1 MQKCLKHKGA
11 GTMSKEHKQKQISVW
26 TMIARIFPQVVSV
39 SPGLFTFNS
48 IVFIFN
54 GTLVAVSI
62 LCMQIL
68 FDKVTDL
75 AVNKGTLKQAI
86 LALLLLSAVKVLEQI
101 ANGVVNFIGE
111 TYDMR
116 TTGKLTHIINLKMAR
131 LDPIC
136 FENPEI
142 LDDINKCYLG
152 IRFARNFINTIMD
165 LVTYYMPY
173 FIFMAIYLYTLKPI
187 LALALPLV
195 FFPVMLSQLVRV
207 KVFVKLEDHSAPLR
221 RKGEYYENCM
231 VGREYFK
238 ETRIL
243 GACSYFMR
251 LFKETLVQMN
261 RLKWKADVKAGLM
274 ELSMKMVSLAGYFG
288 ILWMLFD
295 ALMKQEISVGAFA
308 AVFASVDHM
317 FNLMDEIICG
327 RLGYYAENFGKIQNY
342 LRFLDLPERSGDD
355 KMQGKIFHGDIVLED
370 VSFSYPL
377 TDNNAVENI
386 NLTIH
391 SGEIIAVVGEN
402 GSGKST
408 LIRLL
413 TGLYLPKSGRVLHNN
428 KSTKEY
434 TPKALFAGISG
445 VFQKFQRYQLS
456 LSDNVTISEMEA
468 KVKASEHRQH
478 AVTHAGIQVNDE
490 AFPEG
495 YDTMLSREFDGVDL
509 SGGGWQ
515 KVAIARG
522 FYREHEL
529 IILDEPTAAIDPVEE
544 TRIYQRFAEIA
555 KEKTAVIV
563 THRLGSAK
571 FADRIVVMK
580 EGSIVGIGN
589 HDKLLSSCQLYAD
602 MWESQAQYYLEKD
615 KIV

>member
-11 GTMSKEHKQKQISVW
+11 GTMSKEHKQKQMSVW
-26 TMIARIFPQVVSV
+26 TMIARIFPQVASV
-39 SPGLFTFNS
+39 SPGLFTLNS
-48 IVFIFN
+48 IIFIFD
-54 GTLVAVSI
+54 GTFFSVSI
-62 LCMQIL
+62 LCMQML

-75 AVNKGTLKQAI
+75 AINKGTLKEAV
-86 LALLLLSAVKVLEQI
+86 LALLLLSTVKILQQV
-101 ANGVVNFIGE
+101 ANGVANFIGE
-111 TYDMR
+111 TYAKR

-165 LVTYYMPY
+165 LITFYMPY
-173 FIFMAIYLYTLKPI
+173 FIFMGIYLYTLKPI
-187 LALALPLV
+187 LAVALPLV

-207 KVFVKLEDHSAPLR
+207 KVFAKLEDHSAPLR

-243 GACSYFMR
+243 GACPYFMR
-251 LFKETLVQMN
+251 LFKDTLVQMN
-261 RLKWKADVKAGLM
+261 SLKWKADVKASLI

-308 AVFASVDHM
+308 AVFASVDGM

-342 LRFLDLPERSGDD
+342 LRFLDLPERSGED
-355 KMQGKIFHGDIVLED
+355 KVQEKTFHGDIVLED
-370 VSFSYPL
+370 VSFSYPF
-377 TDNNAVENI
+377 TENNAVENI

-391 SGEIIAVVGEN
+391 SGETIAVVGEN

-468 KVKASEHRQH
+468 KVKTTEYRQH

-490 AFPEG
+490 AFPDG
-495 YDTMLSREFDGVDL
+495 YETMLSREFDGVDL

-544 TRIYQRFAEIA
+544 TKIYQRFSEIA
-555 KEKTAVIV
+555 KDKTAVIV

-571 FADRIVVMK
+571 FANRIVVMK

-602 MWESQAQYYLEKD
+602 MWESQAQHYLKED